1 MSERQEPG
9 REENAVQQGAA
20 PAEADDGDGAL
31 PLVGEPVA
39 RMRLRP
45 EPPRVTRLS
54 RKVLAGVGIMTGLG
68 IGGAL
73 IYALQVQHGG
83 KATEELYTT
92 DGRSAPDGLAGL
104 PKDYGAIPRLGPPL
118 PGDLGRPIL
127 NAQNAGQPGPV
138 PGMAQPVT
146 APVGPD
152 PEVQRRH
159 QELEAARTARLF
171 SASQAATGN
180 GSPSSPPVTAPG
192 VTDLAGLGL
201 APQPATPTAQ
211 DRQLAFLGQTPDKR
225 TVAPDRIA
233 APASANV
240 LQAGAVIP
248 AALITGIRSDV
259 PGQITA
265 QVTQNVYDSPTG
277 RILLVPQG
285 TRIIGQYDS
294 GVGFGQR
301 RVLLVWNRLIMPDG
315 RSIVLERQPGANSEG
330 YAGLE
335 DGVDFHWGEMFK
347 AAALSTLLSIGAEAG
362 TSQNESSLVQA
373 LRSGASNSIS
383 QTGQRIV
390 SRQLGIAPTLT
401 IRPGFPVRVMVT
413 RDLVLEPYGG

>member
-1 MSERQEPG
+1 MSDELGPG
-9 REENAVQQGAA
+9 REEGGTPPSDVRRD
-20 PAEADDGDGAL
+20 ADEGDGAL

-54 RKVLAGVGIMTGLG
+54 RKVLAGVGIVTGLG

-104 PKDYGAIPRLGPPL
+104 PKDYGAVPRLGPPL

-127 NAQNAGQPGPV
+127 NAQNGGQSVPV
-138 PGMAQPVT
+138 PGMAPQAA
-146 APVGPD
+146 APAGPD

-171 SASQAATGN
+171 SASQAVSGN
-180 GSPSSPPVTAPG
+180 VSSSVPAAAA
-192 VTDLAGLGL
+192 TDLAGLGL

-225 TVAPDRIA
+225 TVAPDRVV

-315 RSIVLERQPGANSEG
+315 RSIVLERQPGASAEG

-335 DGVDFHWGEMFK
+335 DGVDFHWGEMLK

-383 QTGQRIV
+383 QTGQQIV

>member
-1 MSERQEPG
+1 
-9 REENAVQQGAA
+9 
-20 PAEADDGDGAL
+20 
-31 PLVGEPVA
+31 
-39 RMRLRP
+39 
-45 EPPRVTRLS
+45 
-54 RKVLAGVGIMTGLG
+54 
-68 IGGAL
+68 
-73 IYALQVQHGG
+73 ALQVQHGG
-83 KATEELYTT
+83 KPAEELYTT

-104 PKDYGAIPRLGPPL
+104 PKDYGAVPRLGPPL

-127 NAQNAGQPGPV
+127 NAQNGGQPGPV
-138 PGMAQPVT
+138 PGMVQPVP
-146 APVGPD
+146 APAGPD
-152 PEVQRRH
+152 PEVQRRQ

-171 SASQAATGN
+171 SASQAVSGN
-180 GSPSSPPVTAPG
+180 AAPPAVTAPSM
-192 VTDLAGLGL
+192 TDLAGLGL

-225 TVAPDRIA
+225 TVAPDRVT

-265 QVTQNVYDSPTG
+265 QVTQNVYDSRTG

-285 TRIIGQYDS
+285 TRIIGQYDN

-315 RSIVLERQPGANSEG
+315 RSIVLERQPGANAEG

-347 AAALSTLLSIGAEAG
+347 AAALSTLLSVGAEAG
-362 TSQNESSLVQA
+362 TSQNESSLAQA

-383 QTGQRIV
+383 QTGQQIV